1 MSGDPELEFVDF
13 TRICKIRRSASHELS
28 TQILLIKSRMSIKK
42 LSLVLIASAVS
53 LCFQIDEGRSQ
64 NILKRMRDR
73 MGQGREDNRLVD
85 RFKQRLDEAKKSAE
99 STAKDIE
106 KRLRGN
112 AKNERGEPTLADP
125 RNQGNQNQPNKT
137 FGARPNI
144 NSNRS
149 VLNNGRSSESQRS
162 SGSQL
167 RGADLQQRGS
177 RVVIGAIDPQSAAA
191 KSGLKRG
198 DIILKL
204 AELEVKSL
212 KDINEVMGVMRP
224 SDRVM
229 LIVGRDNAKEE
240 ILLEAADE
248 SASNEQGGFAP
259 GPLSSG
265 PLDSGP
271 IGSGARTN
279 DENAVDQNDGYSNS
293 IRSVLNR
300 VRQASSTGAG
310 GEGQIEL
317 RQEVRRL
324 QTIVEKQNQM
334 ILDLQQQL
342 NNMRS
347 RSNNQQNDRNNPQL
361 LGPRRGGN

>member
-1 MSGDPELEFVDF
+1 
-13 TRICKIRRSASHELS
+13 
-28 TQILLIKSRMSIKK
+28 MSIKK
-42 LSLVLIASAVS
+42 LSLVFIASAVS
-53 LCFQIDEGRSQ
+53 LCFHIDEGHSQ

-73 MGQGREDNRLVD
+73 MDKGREDNRLVD
-85 RFKQRLDEAKKSAE
+85 RFKQRLDDAKKSAE

-106 KRLRGN
+106 NRLRGN

-125 RNQGNQNQPNKT
+125 RNQGNQNQSNKT

-144 NSNRS
+144 DSNRS
-149 VLNNGRSSESQRS
+149 VLNNGRSSASQRS
-162 SGSQL
+162 SESQL

-198 DIILKL
+198 DTILKL

-259 GPLSSG
+259 GPLNVGPQNSG
-265 PLDSGP
+265 TSDAGQINPGQFDSAP

-279 DENAVDQNDGYSNS
+279 GDDNVPDQNDGYSNS

-334 ILDLQQQL
+334 ILELQQQL

-347 RSNNQQNDRNNPQL
+347 VSNNQQNDRNNPQL